1 MSVAFSMAS
10 MTDIIFLLLIFFMVT
25 STYVFPTALELNL
38 PQSSEQTALK
48 PSTRVFVYPEGRI
61 LVQNGEES
69 PAEVT
74 LETLPAFL
82 NDAML
87 KTPQGEPFNIAVF
100 ADEMVTYGY
109 LVKILDIGAKGGMKM
124 VLATKAAPSDSQAPA
139 NADASVVQQPASP
152 TPQSQTNP

>member
-1 MSVAFSMAS
+1 MS
-10 MTDIIFLLLIFFMVT
+10 LIWQLQT
-25 STYVFPTALELNL
+25 QL
-38 PQSSEQTALK
+38 PPLKQEQTALK
-48 PSTRVFVYPEGRI
+48 PSTRVVVYPEGRI

-152 TPQSQTNP
+152 TPQSIPNP

>member
-1 MSVAFSMAS
+1 MALKRQYEMSSLFSMAS

-48 PSTRVFVYPEGRI
+48 PSTRVFVYPDSRI
-61 LVQNGEES
+61 VVQNGDDT
-69 PAEVT
+69 PVEVS
-74 LETLPAFL
+74 LETLPDFL

-87 KTPQGEPFNIAVF
+87 KAPQGEPFNIAVF
-100 ADEMVTYGY
+100 ADEEVTYGS

-124 VLATKAAPSDSQAPA
+124 VLATKAAPADPLPA
-139 NADASVVQQPASP
+139 EESAQQ
-152 TPQSQTNP
+152 